1 MGITVEK
8 KIPRSGSIKRY
19 MNLNCNEF
27 SKTAL
32 QKGEVMLSFILEN
45 AQCSVALKTLSKF
58 VSSDLDYFLLCI
70 FDVLR

>member
-1 MGITVEK
+1 
-8 KIPRSGSIKRY
+8 